1 MLARLYGNLNHNTFR
16 ASFLASTSAT
26 VFEDVSTERSAA
38 SFDFESSETNMN
50 TTRFLTSTYLCI
62 GVCLLSACDQTSVS
76 AQSEAAAAQ
85 TEEGR
90 LKMSNAAL
98 NAIPDVVFFKDVDGV
113 YLGGNRAW
121 LELIGK
127 SDIGP
132 EGMLGKTDFD
142 LFPKEVAEGFREMDR
157 EMLSQGRTTRNDEWV
172 TYPDGTRVLL
182 ETIKTP
188 LIDDNGE
195 LLGVLGISRD
205 VTSREAIDS
214 AGVAAATDAWYEALN
229 AMFEGD
235 SGPMKE
241 IWSHAE
247 DVVYMGPAGDYLIG
261 WDAVEKAWDAQTAQN
276 LGGRV
281 VPTSV
286 NMIVGKDLALIN
298 CIEIGEN
305 QVDGETKTVEIR
317 SSTTFRREQGAWKA
331 VEHQTDLLAHVNASG

>member
-1 MLARLYGNLNHNTFR
+1 MYTARVLN
-16 ASFLASTSAT
+16 SISLG
-26 VFEDVSTERSAA
+26 
-38 SFDFESSETNMN
+38 MG
-50 TTRFLTSTYLCI
+50 L
-62 GVCLLSACDQTSVS
+62 CLLSACDQTSVS
-76 AQSEAAAAQ
+76 EQSGGSAAHS
-85 TEEGR
+85 EEQR

-127 SDIGP
+127 SDIGS

-142 LFPKEVAEGFREMDR
+142 LFPEEVAEGFREMDR
-157 EMLSQGRTTRNDEWV
+157 AMLSQGRTTRNDEWV

-182 ETIKTP
+182 ETVKTP
-188 LIDDNGE
+188 FVDEHGE

-205 VTSREAIDS
+205 VTHREAVDS
-214 AGVAAATDAWYEALN
+214 AGVAVATDAWYEALN
-229 AMFEGD
+229 AVFEGD
-235 SGPMKE
+235 SQPMKD
-241 IWSHAE
+241 IWSHGE

-261 WDAVEKAWDAQTAQN
+261 WEAVEKAWDIQTAQN

-281 VPTSV
+281 SPTRV
-286 NMIVGKDLALIN
+286 NMIVGKDMALIN

-317 SSTTFRREQGAWKA
+317 SSTTFRKEEGAWKA
-331 VEHQTDLLAHVNASG
+331 VEHQTDLLAHVESI